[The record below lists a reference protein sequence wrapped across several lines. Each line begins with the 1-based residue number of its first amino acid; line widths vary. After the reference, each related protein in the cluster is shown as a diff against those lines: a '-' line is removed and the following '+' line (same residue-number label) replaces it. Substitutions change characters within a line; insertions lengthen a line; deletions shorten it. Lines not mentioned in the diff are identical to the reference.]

1 MKNILVIGA
10 AGQIGSE
17 LVPYLRSLGYMTVA
31 GTSGRTPLPPHLADG
46 PSAVV
51 DLTDTEKLRN
61 TIDFFKID
69 TVMNLAAILSATAE
83 ADPLKAWRVGVDGVI
98 GLLEI
103 ARDRRLSV
111 FTPSSIGVFGPS
123 TPLKFTPQDT
133 VCRPQT
139 IYGITKV
146 TDELLSDYYRQK
158 YGVDARSV
166 RYPGLISY
174 VTPPGGGTTD
184 YAVDIY
190 WQAVRTGSYISPL
203 ARGTYLPMM
212 FMEDALR
219 AAVEL
224 MEADPSELKHFNGF
238 NVSAMSFAPEEIA
251 SSIRRIIPEFELGY
265 AINPLLQSIADSW
278 PDALDDSAA
287 MEEWHWK
294 PRYGLDEMT
303 EIMIREIR
311 KQIA

>member
-17 LVPYLRSLGYMTVA
+17 LVPYLRKLGYMTVA
-31 GTSGRTPLPPHLADG
+31 ATSGRTPLPAHLADG
-46 PSAVV
+46 PCAI
-51 DLTDTEKLRN
+51 LNLMDTEALRK
-61 TIDFFKID
+61 TVDRFQID

-83 ADPLKAWRVGVDGVI
+83 ADPLKAWKIGVDGVI
-98 GLLEI
+98 GLLEV
-103 ARDRRLSV
+103 ARDKKLSV
-111 FTPSSIGVFGPS
+111 FTPSSIGAFGPS
-123 TPLKFTPQDT
+123 TPLKLTPQDT

-146 TDELLSDYYRQK
+146 TDELLGDYYRQK

-166 RYPGLISY
+166 RYPGLISF

-190 WQAVRTGSYISPL
+190 WQAVKEGRYRSPL
-203 ARGTYLPMM
+203 AAGTYLPMM

-224 MEADPSELKHFNGF
+224 MEADAARLKHFNAF
-238 NVSAMSFAPEEIA
+238 NVHAMSFSPEEVA
-251 SSIRRIIPEFELGY
+251 ASIRRHLPDFELDFDV
-265 AINPLLQSIADSW
+265 NPMLQSIAESW

-287 MEEWHWK
+287 AAEWGWK
-294 PRYGLDEMT
+294 AHYGLDDMT
-303 EIMIREIR
+303 DVMIREIR
-311 KQIA
+311 ARL